1 MSIEGY
7 EDVPLIYD
15 NTSGTSKVAVDI
27 IDHTM
32 EPVGVCKLFYGGNII
47 NLTY

>member
-15 NTSGTSKVAVDI
+15 NTSGTSKVVVDI
-27 IDHTM
+27 TDHTL
-32 EPVGVCKLFYGGNII
+32 ESVRVCKLFYGGNMI
-47 NLTY
+47 NLT

>member
-15 NTSGTSKVAVDI
+15 NTSGTSKVVVNI
-27 IDHTM
+27 TDHTM
-32 EPVGVCKLFYGGNII
+32 ESVGVYKLFYDGNII
-47 NLTY
+47 NLT